1 MKKTLAM
8 IVIFAASSFAAEI
21 TGLIGDSMCGAKH
34 KAATAADAKCAT
46 DCMKNMGDKAVLVTS
61 EGKVYTI
68 DDAGQKKVAS
78 FVGKTATITG
88 DVSGDSIKVA
98 SIK

>member
-1 MKKTLAM
+1 MKKTLTM
-8 IVIFAASSFAAEI
+8 FVIFAASSFAAEI
-21 TGLIGDSMCGAKH
+21 TGFIGDSMCGAKH
-34 KAATAADAKCAT
+34 KAAAAGDASCAT
-46 DCMKNMGDKAVLVTS
+46 TCVKKGDKAVLVTS

-68 DDAGQKKVAS
+68 DDAGQKTVAS

>member
-1 MKKTLAM
+1 MRR
-8 IVIFAASSFAAEI
+8 AAPMVTEGFWA
-21 TGLIGDSMCGAKH
+21 GFIGDSLCGAKH
-34 KAATAADAKCAT
+34 KAASAADATRAT
-46 DCMKNMGDKAVLVTS
+46 TGLKGGDKAVLVTS

-78 FVGKTATITG
+78 FAGKTATITG

>member
-1 MKKTLAM
+1 MKKTLA
-8 IVIFAASSFAAEI
+8 ILVTFAASSFAAEV
-21 TGLIGDSMCGAKH
+21 TGFIGDSMCGAKH
-34 KAATAADAKCAT
+34 KAASAADASCAT
-46 DCMKNMGDKAVLVTS
+46 TCLKGGDKAVLVTS
-61 EGKVYTI
+61 DGKVYTI
-68 DDAGQKKVAS
+68 DTAGQKKVAS

>member
-1 MKKTLAM
+1 MKKSLAM
-8 IVIFAASSFAAEI
+8 LAIFAASSFAADV
-21 TGLIGDSMCGAKH
+21 TGFIGDSMCGAKH
-34 KAATAADAKCAT
+34 KAAAAADATCAST
-46 DCMKNMGDKAVLVTS
+46 CIKKGDKAVLVTTD
-61 EGKVYTI
+61 GKVYTI

-88 DVSGDSIKVA
+88 DVTGDSIKVA

>member
-1 MKKTLAM
+1 MKKTLALLT
-8 IVIFAASSFAAEI
+8 IFAASSFAAEI
-21 TGLIGDSMCGAKH
+21 SGFIGDSMCGAKH
-34 KAATAADAKCAT
+34 KAGTAADSKCAT
-46 DCMKNMGDKAVLVTS
+46 GCITKGDKAVLVTS

-88 DVSGDSIKVA
+88 DVSGDSIAVA

>member
-1 MKKTLAM
+1 MKKTLTLLA
-8 IVIFAASSFAAEI
+8 IFAASSFAAEI
-21 TGLIGDSMCGAKH
+21 TGFIGDSMCGAKH
-34 KAATAADAKCAT
+34 KAGTAADAKCAT
-46 DCMKNMGDKAVLVTS
+46 SCMTRGDKAVLVTS

-68 DDAGQKKVAS
+68 DAAGQKKVAS

-88 DVSGDSIKVA
+88 DVSGDSITIA

>member
-8 IVIFAASSFAAEI
+8 LVIFAASSFAAEI
-21 TGLIGDSMCGAKH
+21 TGFIGDSMCGAKH
-34 KAATAADAKCAT
+34 KAGTAADASCAT
-46 DCMKNMGDKAVLVTS
+46 ACLKKGDKAVLVTS

-68 DDAGQKKVAS
+68 DDADQKKVAS
-78 FVGKTATITG
+78 FVGKAATITG

>member
-8 IVIFAASSFAAEI
+8 IAIFAASSFAAEI
-21 TGLIGDSMCGAKH
+21 TGFIGDSMCGAKH
-34 KAATAADAKCAT
+34 KAGTAADATCAT
-46 DCMKNMGDKAVLVTS
+46 ACIKKGATAVLVTT

-68 DDAGQKKVAS
+68 DDASQKKVAN
-78 FVGKTATITG
+78 FVGKTATING
-88 DVSGDSIKVA
+88 NVSGDTITVA

>member
-1 MKKTLAM
+1 MKKTLTM
-8 IVIFAASSFAAEI
+8 LVIFAASSFAAEI
-21 TGLIGDSMCGAKH
+21 TGFVGDSMCGAKH
-34 KAATAADAKCAT
+34 KAAAAGDATCAT
-46 DCMKNMGDKAVLVTS
+46 TCIKKGDKAVLVTS

-68 DDAGQKKVAS
+68 DDAGQKKVAN

>member
-1 MKKTLAM
+1 MKKTLTM
-8 IVIFAASSFAAEI
+8 LMIFAASSFAAEI
-21 TGLIGDSMCGAKH
+21 TGFIGDSMCGAKH
-34 KAATAADAKCAT
+34 KAASDADATCAT
-46 DCMKNMGDKAVLVTS
+46 SCVKKGDKTVLVTT
-61 EGKVYTI
+61 EGKVYSI

-88 DVSGDSIKVA
+88 EVDGEKITVA

>member
-1 MKKTLAM
+1 MKKTFALLA
-8 IVIFAASSFAAEI
+8 VFAASSFAAQI
-21 TGLIGDSMCGAKH
+21 TGFIGDSMCGAKH
-34 KAATAADAKCAT
+34 KAGTAADAKCAKT
-46 DCMKNMGDKAVLVTS
+46 CMSKGDKAVLVTS

-68 DDAGQKKVAS
+68 DDAGQKKVAN

-88 DVSGDSIKVA
+88 DVNGDSITVA